1 MRAAHAIGYAASA
14 AYRFCVDRSP
24 FFEKSLQEYFAADP
38 VFRVKAAQSSELRRH
53 LLDWKFVMVS
63 EFTAWLF
70 DPVGLT
76 PHGFCLL
83 WEPGLIWTYAVSDS
97 VIALAYFT
105 IPAALA
111 VLAHRRRDLVFRPLF
126 WLFAMFILLCGT
138 THLLDV
144 VTLWLPAYRLES
156 AVKAATA
163 ATSILTAIVLWRLL
177 PQALSLP
184 SHAQLRGAYAA
195 LRESEARARESF
207 EYSPAPLVR
216 LDGDGAI
223 TSASNSWLSLL
234 GYAREDV
241 IGRDIRDFAAPGS
254 HPWLNGDR
262 ATLAAGSETY
272 NLEQR
277 YVCRDGTVVDA
288 LVSTRLEQGSGG
300 NWSVCHLNDITAR
313 RQAEEALRAAEAQLH
328 QAQKMEA
335 VGQLTGGIAH
345 DFNNMLQGVAG
356 SLELIEQRIAQGRL
370 ENVARYVGIARSALE
385 RASGLTHRMLAF
397 ARRQTLQPRPV
408 EPDALVRG
416 MADLLRGTLGPGIE
430 ATVSLHD
437 GVWRALCDPNQLESA
452 LLNLALNA
460 RDAMPDGGSLTLA
473 TADRTLAAGD
483 VTAYEGAEPGDYVE
497 IAVGD
502 TGAGMSPDVLAH
514 VFEPFFTTKPL
525 GLGTGLGLS
534 QVYGFVRQSGGF
546 VRIDSVPGQGTM
558 VRLFL
563 PRYRGAEAAQSES
576 TEMPPVNPIRPAS
589 RNQTVLVVEDEDDVR
604 TMIAEVL
611 RNRGCTVLEAR
622 DGPAGLALVETSETI
637 DLLVSDVGLPGL
649 NGRQLAD
656 AARKARPDLPVLLI
670 TGYAGAALN
679 ATDLASGIEV
689 LRKPFVFEVLAA
701 RVIAMLEKTEG
712 PAAGTGSVPPAAA
725 TQSCSS
731 ARD

>member
-1 MRAAHAIGYAASA
+1 
-14 AYRFCVDRSP
+14 
-24 FFEKSLQEYFAADP
+24 
-38 VFRVKAAQSSELRRH
+38 
-53 LLDWKFVMVS
+53 MVS
-63 EFTAWLF
+63 ELTAWLR

-144 VTLWLPAYRLES
+144 VTLWLAAYRLEG

-163 ATSILTAIVLWRLL
+163 GVSILTAVMLWRLL

-184 SHAQLRGAYAA
+184 SQAQLRGAYAA
-195 LRESEARARESF
+195 LRESETRARESF

-216 LDGDGAI
+216 LDGNGTI

-234 GYAREDV
+234 GYGRGEV
-241 IGRDIRDFAAPGS
+241 IGRDICDFAAPGT
-254 HPWLNGDR
+254 HGWLDGDR
-262 ATLAAGSETY
+262 AKLAAESESFS
-272 NLEQR
+272 LERR
-277 YVCRDGTVVDA
+277 YVCHNGTVIDA
-288 LVSTRLEQGSGG
+288 LVSARLEQNAGG
-300 NWSVCHLNDITAR
+300 NWSVCHFNDITAR
-313 RQAEEALRAAEAQLH
+313 RQAEGALRAAEEQLH

-356 SLELIEQRIAQGRL
+356 SLELIEQRVAQGRP
-370 ENVARYVGIARSALE
+370 EDITRYVGIARSAVE

-408 EPDALVRG
+408 EPGALVRG
-416 MADLLRGTLGPGIE
+416 MAELLRGTLGPGIE
-430 ATVSLHD
+430 ATLSPRD
-437 GVWRALCDPNQLESA
+437 GGWRALCDPNQLESA

-460 RDAMPDGGSLTLA
+460 RDAMPDGGTLTVG
-473 TADRTLAAGD
+473 TVERTLGAGD
-483 VTAYEGAEPGDYVE
+483 VTSYDGAEPGDYVE
-497 IAVGD
+497 IAVRD
-502 TGAGMSPDVLAH
+502 TGTGMSQDVLAH

-525 GLGTGLGLS
+525 GVGTGLGLS

-546 VRIDSVPGQGTM
+546 VRIDSVQGQGTT

-563 PRYRGAEAAQSES
+563 PRFTGSEALPLGS
-576 TEMPPVNPIRPAS
+576 TETVPGDAMRPPS
-589 RNQTVLVVEDEDDVR
+589 RHHTVLVVEDEDDVR
-604 TMIAEVL
+604 GMIAEVL
-611 RNRGCTVLEAR
+611 RDCGCTVLEAR
-622 DGPAGLALVETSETI
+622 DGTAGLALLQGPQI
-637 DLLVSDVGLPGL
+637 FDLLVSDIGLPGL
-649 NGRQLAD
+649 NGRQLANI
-656 AARKARPDLPVLLI
+656 AREARPDLPVLLI
-670 TGYAGAALN
+670 TGYAGSALG
-679 ATDLASGIEV
+679 ATDLGSAME
-689 LRKPFVFEVLAA
+689 LMRKPFEFEDLAMRA
-701 RVIAMLEKTEG
+701 IAMLEKAERPAVETA
-712 PAAGTGSVPPAAA
+712 PAASATAAA
-725 TQSCSS
+725 FYSS
-731 ARD
+731 APD